1 MQPGKLQRWNRIF
14 RADGNAIIVAM
25 DHAGGGGP
33 LPGLERPGETI
44 ARLVDAGVDAIM
56 TSYGTARTFQAQL
69 KGRGLIVRIDSG
81 DHLQY
86 SVEDALRI
94 GADSVITMGWVYE
107 DFTKNRHLRYLA
119 EVAVACE
126 RWGVPFLAEMT
137 PYEHIPFF
145 YDAANPPK
153 SKLGDAVARACRI
166 GAELGAD
173 YIKTMYTGDP
183 ASFRRAVEGTY
194 LPLLILGGEFVAGQT
209 RQVLTNVSES
219 LQAGGHGVVMG
230 RNIWAHPQPER
241 VVQALDVLIHR
252 GGSVD
257 QARRALE

>member
-1 MQPGKLQRWNRIF
+1 MQPGKQQRWNRIF
-14 RADGNAIIVAM
+14 REDGNAIIVAM

-44 ARLVDAGVDAIM
+44 ARLVEAGVDAIM

-107 DFTKNRHLRYLA
+107 DFTKNQHLRYLA
-119 EVAVACE
+119 EVACACE

-145 YDAANPPK
+145 YDANHPPK
-153 SKLGDAVARACRI
+153 STLGEAVARACRI

-183 ASFRRAVEGTY
+183 PTFGKVVSGTY
-194 LPLLILGGEFVAGQT
+194 IPILILGGEFVAGKT
-209 RQVLTNVSES
+209 RQILTGVYES
-219 LQAGGHGVVMG
+219 VQAGGHGVVMG
-230 RNIWAHPQPER
+230 RNIWAHPQPDK
-241 VVQALDVLIHR
+241 VVQALDLLIHR
-252 GGSVD
+252 HGSVD
-257 QARRALE
+257 DAAQALE